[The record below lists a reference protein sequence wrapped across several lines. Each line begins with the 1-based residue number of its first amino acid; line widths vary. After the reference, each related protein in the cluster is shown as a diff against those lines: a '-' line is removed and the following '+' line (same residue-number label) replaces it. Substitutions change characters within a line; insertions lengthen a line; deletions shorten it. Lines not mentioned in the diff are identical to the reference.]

1 MRPLTR
7 CLAVCLAVA
16 AILALLVALPSA
28 APGAPAELFLGV
40 RNIDC
45 SGVTVSGSG
54 LPASTDVS
62 VTLLDGVHL
71 RELARQSITV
81 SAGGAFTWRTR
92 VSLSGLRSVRAV
104 VTRPGMAPPVAWAEH
119 VVPSACPLA
128 HTGSGHALPLAG
140 FSLSSIVLGF
150 LLLTAFA
157 YKGRHLGVYQGRHVA
172 AR

>member
-1 MRPLTR
+1 MPDRPDPGRASMRPLTR

-62 VTLLDGVHL
+62 VTLLDAASRDR
-71 RELARQSITV
+71 REGQALTT
-81 SAGGAFTWRTR
+81 SASGAFLWR
-92 VSLSGLRSVRAV
+92 A
-104 VTRPGMAPPVAWAEH
+104 
-119 VVPSACPLA
+119 
-128 HTGSGHALPLAG
+128 
-140 FSLSSIVLGF
+140 
-150 LLLTAFA
+150 
-157 YKGRHLGVYQGRHVA
+157 
-172 AR
+172 